1 MKLVVVVVVVCRE
14 LEDKALAAHK
24 HHSCS
29 PQLAS
34 LSSPQASPPGRSP
47 SSAAALPLPTII
59 SQEGPS
65 PAAAELHSS
74 RAALET
80 KSADSDMEDVSL
92 ADNPTVSRFT
102 GYGRMP

>member
-1 MKLVVVVVVVCRE
+1 MKQVVLCRE

-24 HHSCS
+24 HHSSS

-34 LSSPQASPPGRSP
+34 LASPQAASPGRIP
-47 SSAAALPLPTII
+47 SNAPALPLPTVI

-65 PAAAELHSS
+65 PVAAELHSS
-74 RAALET
+74 QAVLET
-80 KSADSDMEDVSL
+80 NSAESDMEDVSL

>member
-1 MKLVVVVVVVCRE
+1 MSEAVKLVVCRE

-24 HHSCS
+24 HHSSS
-29 PQLAS
+29 PPLDS
-34 LSSPQASPPGRSP
+34 LGPPQASSSGRSP
-47 SSAAALPLPTII
+47 SNAPALPLPTV
-59 SQEGPS
+59 SAQEGPN
-65 PAAAELHSS
+65 PVAAELDSS

-80 KSADSDMEDVSL
+80 KSADGDMEDVSL